1 MQKFVLI
8 ISLLFSAAMGVYL
21 GIQYPPARL
30 KDMMEEHTSMLTEA
44 VAHDRTNDNKAIILP
59 TPTASLAE
67 QTPDEE
73 CELESPIIT
82 GPIETLDANESKYS
96 SDEGLGYLIVGNT
109 VCWCE
114 TMWTKEPYETVPA
127 GCRRVLC
134 PEKMVCVYFWV
145 IETAT
150 I

>member
-1 MQKFVLI
+1 LCSSAVTDGNAELLAESIPKETEGGKAFRFSIKRSDMQKFVLI

-73 CELESPIIT
+73 CEL
-82 GPIETLDANESKYS
+82 A
-96 SDEGLGYLIVGNT
+96 
-109 VCWCE
+109 
-114 TMWTKEPYETVPA
+114 TKA
-127 GCRRVLC
+127 
-134 PEKMVCVYFWV
+134 
-145 IETAT
+145 
-150 I
+150 